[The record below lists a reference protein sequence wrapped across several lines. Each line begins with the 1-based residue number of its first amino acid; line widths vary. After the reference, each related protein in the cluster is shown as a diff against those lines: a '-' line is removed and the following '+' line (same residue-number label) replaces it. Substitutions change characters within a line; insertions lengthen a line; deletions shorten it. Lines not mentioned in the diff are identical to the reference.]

1 MYSGGPTPQGVQAG
15 YYDVQSNHPLK
26 PMPNQPGFQAP
37 PGQYPPPGQP
47 PMGQPMY
54 QPQPV
59 QPQMGMQ
66 QPMQQPMAQPMQQP
80 MAQPMIQPQPTQ
92 LQMSNQ
98 PAPNQPQMGNQ
109 QPMYQP
115 VPNQP
120 LMGNQQPMYQQQPV
134 PMYNQGM
141 PMMMPVIQ
149 FVQDPMALLATAK
162 KASVKQKFEFMEV
175 VTGCESPNQY
185 YVSCEDQE
193 GNKRYLFKAKE
204 NSSWCCRNCCDGASR
219 EFDLDMKR
227 VEYTSLG
234 QEKKVNFAKF
244 SRPFKC
250 TCCCCNRP
258 EMTGKLLDSPTP
270 NLGKVAE
277 PCTVCDPLIQI
288 FNKSNVQAYTIT
300 CDCCQCGYCCRNSL
314 LGRCSE
320 VNFEIF
326 SGASTDGKPTGKI
339 FKKVKGVQSAVGDA
353 DFYTITF
360 PPEANPEDKVML
372 IGATIMID
380 YLYYEDKDDSD
391 QRNRNKHRSNKSNH
405 H

>member
-37 PGQYPPPGQP
+37 PGQP

-66 QPMQQPMAQPMQQP
+66 QPMQQPMP
-80 MAQPMIQPQPTQ
+80 QPMIQPQPTQ

-98 PAPNQPQMGNQ
+98 PAPNQPQMGHQ

-120 LMGNQQPMYQQQPV
+120 QMGNQQPMYQQQPV

-277 PCTVCDPLIQI
+277 QCTVCDPMIQI

-326 SGASTDGKPTGKI
+326 SGASTDGKPAGKI

-391 QRNRNKHRSNKSNH
+391 QRNRNKHRSNNH
-405 H
+405 HH